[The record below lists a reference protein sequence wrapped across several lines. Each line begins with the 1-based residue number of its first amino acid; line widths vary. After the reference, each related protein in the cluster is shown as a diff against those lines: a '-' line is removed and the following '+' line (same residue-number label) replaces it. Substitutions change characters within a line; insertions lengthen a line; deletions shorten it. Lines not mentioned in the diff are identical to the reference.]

1 MMAMPLVRRRT
12 RRSTRS
18 AARSSSMRRSGASKA
33 AGGPS
38 PAMRSDRASCCTIQT
53 RWRNTPTAAPS
64 WTVQRNTC
72 QHSSVRRRLYR
83 GSTVTVTPC
92 AAETAASERKRID
105 GIENE
110 LGPALHL
117 EAGLP
122 HLGGRGQTA
131 AQAILL
137 PHPHRGVIG
146 LHHVHHTEMH
156 SADRGVVLVQHADR
170 PRPPPVRDHQF
181 LVQFALQPDRQQ
193 ILRPIGVLTGDVPAD
208 TDGVKPM
215 QPLLP
220 APGGSLEEK
229 DPIAVAND
237 QVWDDL
243 LQRRILLDVG
253 APAEL
258 TVAE

>member
-72 QHSSVRRRLYR
+72 PHSSVRRRLYR
-83 GSTVTVTPC
+83 GSTVTVTPY
-92 AAETAASERKRID
+92 AAETVASERKRIG
-105 GIENE
+105 GIDDA
-110 LGPALHL
+110 LGPALHAG
-117 EAGLP
+117 AGLP
-122 HLGGRGQTA
+122 HLGGRGQAA

-137 PHPHRGVIG
+137 PHPHRGIIR
-146 LHHVHHTEMH
+146 LHHVHHTEVH
-156 SADRGVVLVQHADR
+156 PADRRVILVQHADR
-170 PRPPPVRDHQF
+170 PRPPAVRDHQF

-193 ILRPIGVLTGDVPAD
+193 ILCAVGILAGDVPAD
-208 TDGVKPM
+208 ADGVEPM

-229 DPIAVAND
+229 DPIAVADD
-237 QVWDDL
+237 QVWDDHPPPRSDL
-243 LQRRILLDVG
+243 S
-253 APAEL
+253 
-258 TVAE
+258 